1 MFETELQDDLISAL
15 YHEMFPMLLAYA
27 RSALGEGD
35 MAEEAV
41 QETFCIACKRQ
52 RELNDSPNPRGW
64 LVNTLKNVIR
74 QLRRNQAREMALLAA
89 LTERRSGEEASTQ
102 SGTDPDLLYGDL
114 QHDPDYLLLKRL
126 ALDQCTMR
134 ELAAEL
140 GISVEACKKRVQRA
154 RKRLQKRLEK
164 NS

>member
-1 MFETELQDDLISAL
+1 MSETELQDDLISTL

-27 RSALGEGD
+27 RSALGDGD

-41 QETFCIACKRQ
+41 QETFCVACKRQ
-52 RELNDSPNPRGW
+52 RELTESTNPRGW

-74 QLRRNQAREMALLAA
+74 QLRRDRAREAALLAA
-89 LTERRSGEEASTQ
+89 LTAQQDGEDNSAR
-102 SGTDPDLLYGDL
+102 SGTDPDLLYSDL

-126 ALDQCTMR
+126 ALDQYTIAK
-134 ELAAEL
+134 LAAEL

-154 RKRLQKRLEK
+154 RRRLQKRLEQ
-164 NS
+164 NL